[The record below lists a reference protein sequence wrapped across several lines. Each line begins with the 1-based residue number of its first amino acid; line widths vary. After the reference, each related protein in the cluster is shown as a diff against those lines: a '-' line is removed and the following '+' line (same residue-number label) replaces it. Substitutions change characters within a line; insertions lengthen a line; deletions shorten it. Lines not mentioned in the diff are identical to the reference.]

1 VKNWIGKMNEL
12 TAGLLFNGGYVVL
25 PTRPVPTQTEQA
37 SGVTPGNPASPVAG
51 RRIDVTT
58 ESGRKAVRSPTGL
71 AAS

>member
-1 VKNWIGKMNEL
+1 
-12 TAGLLFNGGYVVL
+12 VL
-25 PTRPVPTQTEQA
+25 PTRPDPTQTEQA
-37 SGVTPGNPASPVAG
+37 SGVTPGNPVSPVAG